1 MDRIRLDSPKLYRR
15 RRRLV
20 WFLLFLRPTLV
31 HLFFSLRR
39 SSLLSRCLSRLF
51 WALHWQT
58 VFPFSLSTSSRV
70 ALSPSTVAS
79 SSFAARRSQ
88 IPLSVA
94 LRRRLFLSSSS
105 SSSSRRHHRRGRVSP
120 KTTRASS
127 SARSAVNLQTEKTT
141 MRTTTSGAR
150 VRVRARVVLA

>member
-94 LRRRLFLSSSS
+94 LRRRRFASS

>member
-105 SSSSRRHHRRGRVSP
+105 SSRRHHRRGRVSP

-127 SARSAVNLQTEKTT
+127 PARSAVNLQTEKTT

>member
-105 SSSSRRHHRRGRVSP
+105 SSRRHHRRGRVSP

>member
-51 WALHWQT
+51 WAWHWQT

-94 LRRRLFLSSSS
+94 LRRRLFLSS